1 MIPALKKIHGLGLS
15 HGDIKHENICVRID
29 SNDKLK
35 FTLID
40 FGVSSTLPKLGQNTE
55 KKRFRGNLNFASPE
69 HITKKRASRIDD
81 IYSLVCVAYRFVFDL
96 LPWEIYL
103 KKEFEKHG

>member
-1 MIPALKKIHGLGLS
+1 MADAGVSIDKWEHDLQKKDKMVFVFEMLRQLIPALKKIHGLGLS

-40 FGVSSTLPKLGQNTE
+40 FGVSSKGHQL
-55 KKRFRGNLNFASPE
+55 
-69 HITKKRASRIDD
+69 I
-81 IYSLVCVAYRFVFDL
+81 LVLVLRDTN
-96 LPWEIYL
+96 
-103 KKEFEKHG
+103 